1 MTQIRR
7 KLKPRER
14 LFCRCYADSGDALR
28 AAKEAGF
35 LKDSRRVSG
44 KLLSDDAVLEEISR
58 LLSLRQRPLGNL
70 AAIGYHK
77 LAFGSVSDAL
87 RLLYAEQPDAEELEQ
102 MDLFMISDIRR
113 NRDGMLEI
121 KFFDRLKALEKLDAA
136 AREDNAGVAGLMEA
150 IGRGAQTVGGG
161 DDD

>member
-58 LLSLRQRPLGNL
+58 LLSLRQRTLGNL
-70 AAIGYHK
+70 AAIGYQK

-121 KFFDRLKALEKLDAA
+121 KFFDRVKALEKLDAA

>member
-58 LLSLRQRPLGNL
+58 LLSLRQRTLENL
-70 AAIGYHK
+70 AAIGYQK

-87 RLLYAEQPDAEELEQ
+87 RLLYAKQPNAEELEQ